1 MLRARSALAIL
12 FVFATGCRDSPQPPL
27 RAPTPGSPP
36 RSQTELR
43 EGWRFLAS
51 DDLDGAEAPGF
62 DDTRWGTIT
71 LPHTWAKD
79 DPRAHRAAWYRTRFP
94 ADAADLRGRVYLYFE
109 GVAAVA
115 DVYVNG
121 VHVGQHRGA
130 YTRFVFDATANARA
144 GENTLAVRV
153 SNDPQ
158 DTADCLPSGAS
169 RRQLYHVWGGIHRKV
184 HLLKTGSL
192 HVDPTDHAAP
202 GVYVT
207 PRNVTAEGADLEARV
222 LVRNTAATGARFE
235 VRGRLLDPGGREAL
249 VMDASDEV
257 GPNERR
263 VVTLQGRVSTPRLWG
278 PGTPNLYRFEA
289 QALHEGQIADSV
301 VQEIGFRDFRADGQ
315 GFFLN
320 GQPILLR
327 GVGKHQMSER
337 NLSAVTDDE
346 IRADFEA
353 LADLGVNAIRLAH
366 YPHSDLAYS
375 LADRKGILV
384 IAENGHTTPERS
396 PSTTGE
402 TITREMVLQ
411 NYNHPSIVAWSVGNE
426 AAYVKVFRYARLV
439 RESDPLRAIT
449 YASNTGV
456 LRKKQD
462 DLSFV
467 MHNRY
472 PGWYA
477 SAPWD
482 FEFKALD
489 MRFLSEAGG
498 GAVVSTHTDYAA
510 ARHVVDAFEPEEYRQ
525 LLAEIQA
532 QVVFRRQPEKVPLSL
547 IWVFR
552 DFPIDKYKG
561 VLNTKGLVTGGG
573 LPKDAYH
580 LYKAFLRPDTPVV
593 HLTSQTYFLRRGDPR
608 NGIKAYSNRPALTL
622 FVNGEA
628 RGTQQNGAFRQE
640 GKGPTIDN
648 VFYWRTPLA
657 AGRNEIRV
665 SDADANEDRAIVYAA
680 PGGAGWPDED
690 GAPIRN
696 VASTNARNRA
706 YFIHAPVR
714 EQWPFYYDLDGTAD
728 NTIDALPEAV
738 RGAAWIA
745 TRRLSKPGNRTELRF
760 EAAAAARVFVL
771 RTAGGPKPPLLA
783 EGFEP
788 SDTKGEWRD
797 DSLRLVPFEVFQ
809 RDLQPGDRIR
819 IPPETRDYVVLV
831 KAAPTP

>member
-1 MLRARSALAIL
+1 MPRAFRALGLLLVL
-12 FVFATGCRDSPQPPL
+12 FAGCGPSPGTAP
-27 RAPTPGSPP
+27 APTPAAA
-36 RSQTELR
+36 RSRVELGG
-43 EGWRFLAS
+43 GWRFFAS
-51 DDLDGAEAPGF
+51 DTLADAAEPSF
-62 DDTRWGTIT
+62 DDEGWASVSV
-71 LPHTWAKD
+71 PHTWARD
-79 DPRAHRAAWYRTRFP
+79 DPRTHRAAWYRTRFP

-169 RRQLYHVWGGIHRKV
+169 TRQLYHVWGGIHRKV
-184 HLLKTGSL
+184 HLLKTGPL

-222 LVRNTAATGARFE
+222 LVRNAAATGARFE
-235 VRGRLLDPGGREAL
+235 VRGRLLDPGGRAAL

-278 PGTPNLYRFEA
+278 PGTPNLYRFEV

-337 NLSAVTDDE
+337 NLSAVSDDE

-426 AAYVKVFRYARLV
+426 SAYVKVFRYARLV

-552 DFPIDKYKG
+552 DFPIAKYKG
-561 VLNTKGLVTGGG
+561 VLNTKGLLTGGG

-648 VFYWRTPLA
+648 VFYWGVPLRR
-657 AGRNEIRV
+657 GRNEIRV

-690 GAPIRN
+690 GAPIRD

-706 YFIHAPVR
+706 YFIHTPVR

-771 RTAGGPKPPLLA
+771 RTAGGPKPLLLA
-783 EGFEP
+783 EGFKP
-788 SDTKGEWRD
+788 SDMKGEWRD

-831 KAAPTP
+831 KSAPTP

>member
-1 MLRARSALAIL
+1 MLRALGALGFLLTVSGACRPARYKAPETAGAPGRSLI
-12 FVFATGCRDSPQPPL
+12 
-27 RAPTPGSPP
+27 
-36 RSQTELR
+36 ELR
-43 EGWRFLAS
+43 DGWRFLAS
-51 DDLDGAEAPGF
+51 DAAEGAEAPAP
-62 DDTRWGTIT
+62 DDAEWASVS
-71 LPHTWAKD
+71 LPHTWARE
-79 DPRAHRAAWYRTRFP
+79 DPRTLRSAWYRTRFP
-94 ADAADLRGRVYLYFE
+94 LDVADLGGRVYVYFE

-115 DVYVNG
+115 DVFVNG
-121 VHVGQHRGA
+121 VHLGQHRGA

-144 GENTLAVRV
+144 GENALAVRV

-169 RRQLYHVWGGIHRKV
+169 KRQLYHVWGGIHRTV
-184 HLLKTGSL
+184 HLLRTGPL
-192 HVDPTDHAAP
+192 HVDPSEHASP

-222 LVRNTAATGARFE
+222 LVRNAASSGARYE
-235 VRGRLLDPGGREAL
+235 VRGRLLDPDGREAL
-249 VMDASDEV
+249 ALEAADQA

-263 VVTLQGRVSTPRLWG
+263 TVTLQGRVARPRLWA
-278 PGTPNLYRFEA
+278 PGSPSLYRFEVELVA
-289 QALHEGQIADSV
+289 GDRTLDTV
-301 VQEIGFRDFRADGQ
+301 VQHVGFRDFRADGR
-315 GFFLN
+315 GFLLN

-337 NLSAVTDDE
+337 RLSAVTDEE

-353 LADLGVNAIRLAH
+353 LADLGVNAVRLAH

-375 LADRKGILV
+375 LADQKGILV
-384 IAENGHTTPERS
+384 IAENGHTTPERNA
-396 PSTTGE
+396 STTGE

-426 AAYVKVFRYARLV
+426 AAYLKVFRYARLA

-456 LRKKQD
+456 VRRKQD

-489 MRFLSEAGG
+489 MRFISEAGG

-525 LLAEIQA
+525 LLAEVQA
-532 QVVFRRQPEKVPLSL
+532 QVVFRRQPENVPLSL
-547 IWVFR
+547 TWVFR

-561 VLNTKGLVTGGG
+561 VLNTKGLLTGGG
-573 LPKDAYH
+573 LRKDAYF

-593 HLTSQTYFLRRGDPR
+593 HVTSQTYFLRRGDLR
-608 NGIKAYSNRPALTL
+608 NGVKVYSNRAELTL
-622 FVNGEA
+622 AVNGET
-628 RGTQQNGAFRQE
+628 RGTLRNGAFRQ
-640 GKGPTIDN
+640 GGNGPTIAN
-648 VFYWRTPLA
+648 VFYWPTPLRT
-657 AGRNEIRV
+657 GRNEIRV
-665 SDADANEDRAIVYAA
+665 SDASGNEDSAVVYAA
-680 PGGAGWPDED
+680 PGGAAWPDEEE
-690 GAPIRN
+690 APIRRL
-696 VASTNARNRA
+696 VSTNPGNRA
-706 YFIHAPVR
+706 YFIRAPVR

-728 NTIDALPEAV
+728 NTFDALPDAV
-738 RGAAWIA
+738 RGASWIA
-745 TRRLSKPGNRTELRF
+745 TRRLSRPQNRTELRF

-771 RTAGGPKPPLLA
+771 RTAGGPKPELLA
-783 EGFEP
+783 AGFAQAE
-788 SDTKGEWRD
+788 TRGEWRGD
-797 DSLRLVPFEVFQ
+797 DLRLVPFEVFE
-809 RDLQPGDRIR
+809 RDVKPGDRVR

-831 KAAPTP
+831 K

>member
-1 MLRARSALAIL
+1 MPRALGALALLLSLAAGCRPSREAPPVPAPAPARSKL
-12 FVFATGCRDSPQPPL
+12 
-27 RAPTPGSPP
+27 
-36 RSQTELR
+36 ELR
-43 EGWRFLAS
+43 DGWRFFAS
-51 DDLDGAEAPGF
+51 DDLAGAEAAAF
-62 DDTRWGTIT
+62 DDADWAAVS
-71 LPHTWAKD
+71 LPHTWAKE
-79 DPRAHRAAWYRTRFP
+79 DPRTHRAAWYRTRFP
-94 ADAADLRGRVYLYFE
+94 LDAADLGGRVYLYFE

-121 VHVGQHRGA
+121 AHLGQHRGA
-130 YTRFVFDATANARA
+130 YTRFVFDATGSARA

-169 RRQLYHVWGGIHRKV
+169 KRKLYYVWGGIHRKV
-184 HLLKTGSL
+184 HLLRTGSL
-192 HVDPTDHAAP
+192 HLDPTDHASP

-207 PRNVTAEGADLEARV
+207 SRNVTADGADLEARV
-222 LVRNTAATGARFE
+222 LVRNAASSGVRYE
-235 VRGRLLDPGGREAL
+235 VRGRLLDPDGREAL
-249 VMDASDEV
+249 VLRARDEA

-263 VVTLQGRVSTPRLWG
+263 SVALQGPVPRPRLWG
-278 PGTPNLYRFEA
+278 PGSPNLYRLEV
-289 QALHEGQIADSV
+289 QLLSDGRVADAV
-301 VQEIGFRDFRADGQ
+301 MQDVGFRDFRADGQ
-315 GFFLN
+315 GFLLN
-320 GQPILLR
+320 GRPILLR

-337 NLSAVTDDE
+337 RLSAVSDDE

-366 YPHSDLAYS
+366 YPHSDLAYT
-375 LADRKGILV
+375 LADQKGILV
-384 IAENGHTTPERS
+384 IAENGHTTPEQS
-396 PSTTGE
+396 AATTGE

-426 AAYVKVFRYARLV
+426 AGYLKVFRYARIA

-477 SAPWD
+477 SAAWD

-489 MRFLSEAGG
+489 MRFISEAGG

-525 LLAEIQA
+525 LLAEVQA
-532 QVVFRRQPEKVPLSL
+532 QVVFRRQPERVPLYL
-547 IWVFR
+547 TWVLR

-561 VLNTKGLVTGGG
+561 VLNTKGLLTGGG
-573 LPKDAYH
+573 LRKDAYF
-580 LYKAFLRPDTPVV
+580 LYRAFLRPDTPVV
-593 HLTSQTYFLRRGDPR
+593 HITSQTYFLRRGDPL
-608 NGIKAYSNRPALTL
+608 NGVKAYSNRAALTL
-622 FVNGEA
+622 FVNGET
-628 RGTQQNGAFRQE
+628 RGTLRNGEFRQ
-640 GKGPTIDN
+640 GDKGPTIDN
-648 VFYWRTPLA
+648 VFCWRTPLH

-665 SDADANEDRAIVYAA
+665 SDGEGQETSAVVYAA
-680 PGGAGWPDED
+680 PGGARWPDEKD
-690 GAPIRN
+690 APIWRLDSSN
-696 VASTNARNRA
+696 PANRA

-728 NTIDALPEAV
+728 NTFDRLPEAV
-738 RGAAWIA
+738 QGASWIA
-745 TRRLSKPGNRTELRF
+745 TRRLSKPQNRSELRF

-771 RTAGGPKPPLLA
+771 RTAGGPKPTALRA
-783 EGFEP
+783 AGFSEAGER
-788 SDTKGEWRD
+788 GEWRD
-797 DSLRLVPFEVFQ
+797 DSLRLVAFEIFTREVK
-809 RDLQPGDRIR
+809 PGDRVR
-819 IPPETRDYVVLV
+819 IPAETRDYVVLV
-831 KAAPTP
+831 K

>member
-1 MLRARSALAIL
+1 MPRAFRALGLLLVL
-12 FVFATGCRDSPQPPL
+12 FAGCEPSRGTAP
-27 RAPTPGSPP
+27 APTPAAA
-36 RSQTELR
+36 RSRVELGD
-43 EGWRFLAS
+43 GWRFLAG
-51 DDLDGAEAPGF
+51 DRLADAAEPTF
-62 DDTRWGTIT
+62 DDTGWASVSV
-71 LPHTWAKD
+71 PHTWARD
-79 DPRAHRAAWYRTRFP
+79 DPRTYRAAWYRTRFRLEE
-94 ADAADLRGRVYLYFE
+94 AELRGRLYLYFE

-121 VHVGQHRGA
+121 AHLGQHRGA
-130 YTRFVFDATANARA
+130 YTRFVFDATSNARA

-169 RRQLYHVWGGIHRKV
+169 PRQLYYVWGGIHRKV
-184 HLLKTGSL
+184 HLLKTGPL
-192 HVDPTDHAAP
+192 HVDPTDHAGP

-235 VRGRLLDPGGREAL
+235 VRGGLVDPDGREAL
-249 VMDASDEV
+249 VLNVADEA

-263 VVTLQGRVSTPRLWG
+263 VVMLQGHVSRPRLWE
-278 PGTPNLYRFEA
+278 PGAANLYRFEV
-289 QALHEGQIADSV
+289 QVLSRGRLADNV

-384 IAENGHTTPERS
+384 IAENGHTTPE
-396 PSTTGE
+396 PSAATTGE

-426 AAYVKVFRYARLV
+426 SAYVKVFRYARLV

-456 LRKKQD
+456 LRRKQD
-462 DLSFV
+462 DLSFL

-532 QVVFRRQPEKVPLSL
+532 QVVFRRQPDNVPLSL
-547 IWVFR
+547 TWVFR

-561 VLNTKGLVTGGG
+561 VLNTKGLLTGGG

-593 HLTSQTYFLRRGDPR
+593 HLASQTYFLRRGDPR
-608 NGIKAYSNRPALTL
+608 NGIKVYSNRPALTL
-622 FVNGEA
+622 YLNGEA
-628 RGTQQNGAFRQE
+628 RGTLRNGEFRQ
-640 GKGPTIDN
+640 GGRGPTIDN
-648 VFYWRTPLA
+648 VFYWGVPLRR
-657 AGRNEIRV
+657 GRNEIHV
-665 SDADANEDRAIVYAA
+665 SDADGSEADAVVYSA
-680 PGGAGWPDED
+680 PGGSGWPDED
-690 GAPIRN
+690 GAPVRN
-696 VASTNARNRA
+696 VVSTNARNRA
-706 YFIHAPVR
+706 YFIHVPVR

-728 NTIDALPEAV
+728 NTFDALPEAV
-738 RGAAWIA
+738 RGAAWIT
-745 TRRLSKPGNRTELRF
+745 TRRLSKPENRTELRF
-760 EAAAAARVFVL
+760 EAAAAARVYVL
-771 RTAGGPKPPLLA
+771 RTTGGAKPPLLG
-783 EGFEP
+783 EGFKP
-788 SDTKGEWRD
+788 SDRRGEWRD
-797 DSLRLVPFEVFQ
+797 DSLRLVPFEVFE
-809 RDLQPGDRIR
+809 RDLQPGDRVR

-831 KAAPTP
+831 KSAQTP